1 MAKSLI
7 LVMGC
12 LWVTCV
18 VTQSDETS
26 AKEVPYQPRL
36 SNSKNGA
43 VHDFPLGV
51 LSATGRLVDGENSI
65 LVMHIGADGAA
76 DRGGLAVGDRIVS
89 IRGKQPAPFS
99 KSTDSGLEGP
109 QTELAMKGFNG
120 VGKRALKGLRGHSSF
135 ISIRKKPYLV
145 ARALVSSRRKSR
157 FVLTHQYLHENNFI
171 GDMPADS
178 LESGNPV
185 FGPLGIEVET

>member
-99 KSTDSGLEGP
+99 KSTDSGLE
-109 QTELAMKGFNG
+109 L
-120 VGKRALKGLRGHSSF
+120 
-135 ISIRKKPYLV
+135 
-145 ARALVSSRRKSR
+145 
-157 FVLTHQYLHENNFI
+157 
-171 GDMPADS
+171 S
-178 LESGNPV
+178 L
-185 FGPLGIEVET
+185 IHI